1 MRAIATDVVAWS
13 VTIIREPCKPAEPQK
28 SRFAKRILSGQET
41 MYYMGSEFPSRKRQ
55 AVGQWTRPVFAHTDI

>member
-13 VTIIREPCKPAEPQK
+13 VTIIRDPCKPAEPQK

-41 MYYMGSEFPSRKRQ
+41 VYYMGSKFLSGKRL
-55 AVGQWTRPVFAHTDI
+55 ALGQWTRPVFAHTDI